1 MADMNEREVVM
12 QACITHIGS
21 EKLTRIRSF
30 KVSKVSGVRRCYASF
45 PRTHLAEN

>member
-21 EKLTRIRSF
+21 EKTYKDPEL
-30 KVSKVSGVRRCYASF
+30 
-45 PRTHLAEN
+45 